1 LQPGYADLSPLGY
14 APPKKYDSH
23 FFFTVTSNCKL
34 KFLLSSP
41 LTNRKINLLQATSIN
56 MIDMVGIGPF
66 VVMPFV
72 VAQFNSGLFIWA
84 WIFGAFTAL
93 MDAMIWSELGA
104 KYPLAGGTYNFH
116 RIAFGEKGGKLMSFL
131 YVWQT
136 SLQAP
141 LVVASA
147 AIGFAQY
154 LTYIVPLELWQQKIV
169 SGGLVLLVFLLL
181 YRKIETIGKISVAMG
196 GIVVLTIIWIIISGL
211 SHQQQNIKLLP
222 AGTESFFTLA
232 FWAAIGQ
239 ASVKTVYAYLGYYN
253 VCHLG
258 GEIKNP
264 GKNIPR
270 SIFISIAGI
279 ATLYLLMNISVMG
292 VMPWQ
297 SIKEGD
303 SYLVS
308 SFMEQLYGHQA
319 GVIVTILILCIAFS
333 SLFAVVLGYSRV
345 PYAAAVDGNF
355 FKPFAR
361 LHPTKNFPYISL
373 IVLCALGFLFS
384 LFMRLGDVISSI
396 LAMRIII
403 QFIGQGVG
411 VMLLRKK
418 TGTKDLPFSMWLFP
432 LPVIISI
439 AIWVFLFLSTKW
451 FALWGSLIAIAG
463 MIVFYLVE
471 KNRKDS
477 LT

>member
-1 LQPGYADLSPLGY
+1 M
-14 APPKKYDSH
+14 
-23 FFFTVTSNCKL
+23 
-34 KFLLSSP
+34 
-41 LTNRKINLLQATSIN
+41 LQATSIN

-84 WIFGAFTAL
+84 WIFGAFTAF

-136 SLQAP
+136 SIQAP

-154 LTYIVPLELWQQKIV
+154 LTYIVPLDFWQQKLV
-169 SGGLVLLVFLLL
+169 SGGLVVLVFLLL
-181 YRKIETIGKISVAMG
+181 YRKIETIGKISVVMG
-196 GIVVLTIIWIIISGL
+196 SIVVLTVLWIITSGL
-211 SHQQQNIKLLP
+211 MAQQHSVRLLP
-222 AGTESFFTLA
+222 AGNESFFTLA

-270 SIFISIAGI
+270 SIFISIIGI
-279 ATLYLLMNISVMG
+279 SALYLLMNISVMG
-292 VMPWQ
+292 VIPWQ
-297 SIKEGD
+297 VVKSDDK
-303 SYLVS
+303 YLVS
-308 SFMEQLYGHQA
+308 TFMQLIYGSQA
-319 GVIVTILILCIAFS
+319 GVIVTILILFIAFS

-355 FKPFAR
+355 FTPFAK
-361 LHPTKNFPYISL
+361 LHPVKNFPYVSL
-373 IVLCALGFLFS
+373 IVLCALGFVFS

-396 LAMRIII
+396 LAMRIIV
-403 QFIGQGVG
+403 QFIGQAVG
-411 VMLLRKK
+411 VVLLRKK
-418 TGTKDLPFSMWLFP
+418 FGNKGLPFKMWLFP
-432 LPVIISI
+432 VPIILSI
-439 AIWVFLFLSTKW
+439 TIWIFLFISTEW
-451 FALWGSLIAIAG
+451 FALWGSLIAVFG
-463 MIVFYLVE
+463 VIVYFVKDKLT
-471 KNRKDS
+471 KNPTPD
-477 LT
+477 T

>member
-1 LQPGYADLSPLGY
+1 
-14 APPKKYDSH
+14 
-23 FFFTVTSNCKL
+23 
-34 KFLLSSP
+34 
-41 LTNRKINLLQATSIN
+41 

-84 WIFGAFTAL
+84 WIFGAFTAF

-136 SLQAP
+136 SIQAP

-154 LTYIVPLELWQQKIV
+154 LTYIVPLELWQQKMV
-169 SGGLVLLVFLLL
+169 SGALVMLVFLLL
-181 YRKIETIGKISVAMG
+181 YRKIETIGKISVVMG
-196 GIVVLTIIWIIISGL
+196 SIVVLTIIWIIASGL
-211 SHQQQNIKLLP
+211 MAQQQSVKILP
-222 AGTESFFTLA
+222 TGNESFFTLA
-232 FWAAIGQ
+232 FWGAIGH

-270 SIFISIAGI
+270 SIFISIIGI
-279 ATLYLLMNISVMG
+279 STLYLFMNISVM
-292 VMPWQ
+292 VVIPWQ
-297 SIKEGD
+297 TVKSDDK
-303 SYLVS
+303 YLVS
-308 SFMEQLYGHQA
+308 TFMQLIYGQQA
-319 GVIVTILILCIAFS
+319 GVIVTVLILCIAFS

-355 FKPFAR
+355 FTPFAK
-361 LHPTKNFPYISL
+361 LHPTKNFPYVSL
-373 IVLCALGFLFS
+373 MVLCGLGFVFS
-384 LFMRLGDVISSI
+384 LLFKMAEVISAI
-396 LAMRIII
+396 LAMRIVV
-403 QFIGQGVG
+403 QFMAQGVG
-411 VMLLRKK
+411 VSLLRKK
-418 TGTKDLPFSMWLFP
+418 FGTKDLPFKMWLFP

-439 AIWVFLFLSTKW
+439 AIWIFLFISTGW
-451 FALWGSLIAIAG
+451 FALWGSLIAVAG
-463 MIVFYLVE
+463 VIVYMVKQRLWPE
-471 KNRKDS
+471 GIKDD
-477 LT
+477 

>member
-1 LQPGYADLSPLGY
+1 MPT
-14 APPKKYDSH
+14 H
-23 FFFTVTSNCKL
+23 
-34 KFLLSSP
+34 

-72 VAQFNSGLFIWA
+72 VAQFNNGLFIWA
-84 WIFGAFTAL
+84 WIFGAFTAF

-131 YVWQT
+131 FVWQT
-136 SLQAP
+136 SIQAP

-154 LTYIVPLELWQQKIV
+154 LTYIVPLEVWQQKVV
-169 SGGLVLLVFLLL
+169 SGGLVILVFLLL
-181 YRKIETIGKISVAMG
+181 YRKIETIGKISVVMG
-196 GIVVLTIIWIIISGL
+196 SIVVLTIIWIIISGL
-211 SHQQQNIKLLP
+211 TNQQQSIKLMP
-222 AGTESFFTLA
+222 TGNESFFTLA

-270 SIFISIAGI
+270 SIFISIIGI
-279 ATLYLLMNISVMG
+279 ATLYLLMNISVLG

-297 SIKEGD
+297 SVNKD
-303 SYLVS
+303 DKYLVS

-319 GVIVTILILCIAFS
+319 GIFVTILILCIAFS

-355 FKPFAR
+355 FKPFAK
-361 LHPTKNFPYISL
+361 LHPTKKFPYVSL
-373 IVLCALGFLFS
+373 IVLCSIGFVFS

-396 LAMRIII
+396 LAMRIIV

-411 VMLLRKK
+411 VSLLRKK
-418 TGTKDLPFSMWLFP
+418 IGTKKLPFKMWLFP
-432 LPVIISI
+432 LPVIVSI
-439 AIWVFLFLSTKW
+439 LIWLFLFFSTGW
-451 FALWGSLIAIAG
+451 FALWGSLLAVIG
-463 MIVFYLVE
+463 VIVYLL
-471 KNRKDS
+471 KDR
-477 LT
+477 LAAKA